1 MSEGKGD
8 AANQGGQTDADTTK
22 DGDAAAG
29 IAKLDAMEKDV
40 RDLKTSLA
48 SANAK
53 NDLLSEQMNKG
64 DLLDPEV
71 MKQLLAESSQES
83 EQELDWDN
91 ISVRNATEHTIKAFS
106 KQLAD
111 LEERLTKEISKSST
125 TAQANQ
131 AASDVRQFIAKY
143 KLDTKG
149 PVYAEVERL
158 SRIKPGL
165 SLDDLY
171 RLATNPAKLD
181 RLAVLEKAEKDRKD
195 AAALK
200 ASIAATETAGGSNM
214 VPNIEKYEGNKD
226 GIQKMAED
234 LGL

>member
-1 MSEGKGD
+1 MSDGNED
-8 AANQGGQTDADTTK
+8 ATNQGGQTDAGTTK

-40 RDLKTSLA
+40 KDMQKSLA
-48 SANAK
+48 ASNAK
-53 NDLLSEQMNKG
+53 NDLLSEQINKG
-64 DLLDPEV
+64 DLLNPEL
-71 MKQLLAESSQES
+71 MKQLLAESSQEP
-83 EQELDWDN
+83 EQEIDWDN

-111 LEERLTKEISKSST
+111 LEDRLTKEISKSSA
-125 TAQANQ
+125 TAQSNQ
-131 AASDVRQFIAKY
+131 ATADVKQFVAKY
-143 KLDTKG
+143 NLDVKG

-165 SLDDLY
+165 GLDDLY
-171 RLATNPAKLD
+171 QLATNPAKLE
-181 RLAVLEKAEKDRKD
+181 RLSVLEKAEKERKD
-195 AAALK
+195 AAAIK
-200 ASIAATETAGGSNM
+200 ASMAATGTAGGSNM
-214 VPNIEKYEGNKD
+214 VPNIEKYKGNKD

>member
-1 MSEGKGD
+1 MGEGKGD
-8 AANQGGQTDADTTK
+8 AISQDGQMDAGKTK

-29 IAKLDAMEKDV
+29 IAKLEAVEKDV
-40 RDLKTSLA
+40 KDLRNSLA
-48 SANAK
+48 AANAK
-53 NDLLSEQMNKG
+53 NDLLSEQINKG
-64 DLLDPEV
+64 DLLDPEL
-71 MKQLLAESSQES
+71 MKQLLAESSQDS
-83 EQELDWDN
+83 GQELDWDN

-111 LEERLTKEISKSST
+111 LEDRLTKEISKSSD

-131 AASDVRQFIAKY
+131 AAADVRQFIAKH

-149 PVYAEVERL
+149 PIYAEVERL

-171 RLATNPAKLD
+171 HLATNPTKLD
-181 RLAVLEKAEKDRKD
+181 RLAVLEKAEKERKD

-200 ASIAATETAGGSNM
+200 ASMAGTGTAGGNNM
-214 VPNIEKYEGNKD
+214 VPNIEKYKGDNE
-226 GIQKMAED
+226 GIQKMAEG